1 MFGENADNVILFVFV
16 AEKGFQFIDTNGWDS
31 NDLTFSFIV
40 FSDTH
45 FGESL
50 IKLSELIDD
59 KIMSENESLVVV
71 PDLGHLFDKEVRI
84 IAFDNVFD
92 FGSDVLVDELSDV
105 LSNFLI
111 KDCAK
116 AALFF
121 LALNFS
127 MSSSACL
134 ISLSCC
140 FLACSSLSISSAR
153 NSLYFE

>member
-111 KDCAK
+111 
-116 AALFF
+116 
-121 LALNFS
+121 
-127 MSSSACL
+127 
-134 ISLSCC
+134 
-140 FLACSSLSISSAR
+140 
-153 NSLYFE
+153 

>member
-16 AEKGFQFIDTNGWDS
+16 AEKDFQFIDTNGWDS

-59 KIMSENESLVVV
+59 EIMSENESLVVV
-71 PDLGHLFDKEVRI
+71 PDLGHLFDKEIRI

-92 FGSDVLVDELSDV
+92 FGSYVLVDELSDV

-111 KDCAK
+111 
-116 AALFF
+116 
-121 LALNFS
+121 
-127 MSSSACL
+127 
-134 ISLSCC
+134 
-140 FLACSSLSISSAR
+140 
-153 NSLYFE
+153 